1 MAANRSWQSTLAV
14 VGAVAGVVGA
24 VAAVAVFFLPTA
36 DGRESS
42 RAATTSSVSPAGAGS
57 EGGGGPAG
65 GATPSVTPSVPAD
78 VRALAELAPSTG
90 VGSVRV
96 DGGDL
101 VVPCPG
107 NQSYDRYREVRFDLV
122 APYRRLESG
131 VGVSGPG
138 DPDATAAVQVFVQRR
153 QDRSDRVV
161 EVGRSVVHRG
171 DAGRLAVPL
180 DDAAAVVLRVT
191 CAATTQSVRLAGPK
205 LSR

>member
-1 MAANRSWQSTLAV
+1 
-14 VGAVAGVVGA
+14 
-24 VAAVAVFFLPTA
+24 
-36 DGRESS
+36 
-42 RAATTSSVSPAGAGS
+42 
-57 EGGGGPAG
+57 
-65 GATPSVTPSVPAD
+65 
-78 VRALAELAPSTG
+78 
-90 VGSVRV
+90 
-96 DGGDL
+96 
-101 VVPCPG
+101 
-107 NQSYDRYREVRFDLV
+107 
-122 APYRRLESG
+122 